1 MNAILDGFRRLA
13 DFKGRDRRS
22 RFWPYALTVV
32 GLSFVGLWLGMIPAM
47 TAIFEQASAVAAT
60 HPEAATVISGP
71 GHYSVEIHDE
81 AFMPDMGPFFLV
93 LRIGVAAIVIL
104 LAAAV
109 TRRLHDTGRAG
120 YWGLPPVIFLTL
132 CLTAF
137 PTVMARLMAEEGPD
151 ISLFMLLFLN
161 NFLYIASLIGL
172 IILLSLDSKTTA
184 NRYGLPAI
192 QPQPASFN

>member
-13 DFKGRDRRS
+13 DFKGRDKRGQ
-22 RFWPYALTVV
+22 FWPYALTVV
-32 GLSFVGLWLGMIPAM
+32 ALSFIALWLGMIPAM
-47 TAIFEQASAVAAT
+47 TTIFEQASAVAAT
-60 HPEAATVISGP
+60 HPEAATVVSGP

-81 AFMPDMGPFFLV
+81 AYMPDMGPFFLV

-132 CLTAF
+132 GLTAF
-137 PTVMARLMAEEGPD
+137 PIVMEKFMEEEGFGM
-151 ISLFMLLFLN
+151 SLFMLLFLN
-161 NFLYIASLIGL
+161 NMLYIASLIGL
-172 IILLSLDSKTTA
+172 IILLSLDTKTVA
-184 NRYGLPAI
+184 NRYGPPAI
-192 QPQPASFN
+192 